1 MNIFSFMIPKSLVV
15 YISSD
20 STVRQAMEKMKYHR
34 YVAVP
39 VLDADGVYVGTLRND
54 DIFKYFHDNGK
65 FDYKSAERDRVTGIL
80 DASYAKPLYHTAT
93 VEEMIDSVTEHNFV
107 SVVDDRGCFIGMILR
122 RDVLNFLSDYY
133 KKSSVEPLATKNS

>member
-15 YISSD
+15 YITVD

-39 VLDADGVYVGTLRND
+39 VLDSEGAYVGTLRND
-54 DIFKYFHDNGK
+54 DIFKYFHNNGS
-65 FDYKSAERDRVTGIL
+65 FDYRAAEQDTV
-80 DASYAKPLYHTAT
+80 ASIMDTAYARPLYHTAT
-93 VEEMIDSVTEHNFV
+93 IQELIESVKEHNFV

-122 RDVLNFLSDYY
+122 RDVLNFLFEHY
-133 KKSSVEPLATKNS
+133 KRTAKDA